1 MAFIINLISIPY
13 NAVII
18 AHERMSA
25 FAYISILEAVGK
37 LAISMCIVISPIDK
51 LIFYAFLV
59 VILGLIIRITYGVYC
74 KRNFKEAEYHLIID
88 KSLLKKMFGFAGW
101 NFLGSSSMILR
112 EYGGNIII
120 NLFCGPAVNASR
132 AIATKVNSTV
142 QGFITNF
149 TMAINPQITK
159 SYASGDYD
167 YMLNLIFK
175 GSRFSFYMMLFLS
188 LPIILNADYVLSL
201 WLGIVPEYAITF
213 VCLILVLAMVDILS
227 NSLITTILAT
237 GKVRTYQI
245 VVSSIQFLNIP
256 ISYVFLWLGYS
267 PASVIIV
274 AIVLSNIALFVRLY
288 MISKYIPIR
297 IIAFIKSVYIN
308 VIVVALLSSIFPCLL
323 KLYTNNGFTGFVFT
337 SLCSMCCTI
346 FMVFL

>member
-1 MAFIINLISIPY
+1 
-13 NAVII
+13 
-18 AHERMSA
+18 
-25 FAYISILEAVGK
+25 
-37 LAISMCIVISPIDK
+37 
-51 LIFYAFLV
+51 
-59 VILGLIIRITYGVYC
+59 
-74 KRNFKEAEYHLIID
+74 
-88 KSLLKKMFGFAGW
+88 
-101 NFLGSSSMILR
+101 MILR

>member
-1 MAFIINLISIPY
+1 
-13 NAVII
+13 
-18 AHERMSA
+18 
-25 FAYISILEAVGK
+25 
-37 LAISMCIVISPIDK
+37 
-51 LIFYAFLV
+51 
-59 VILGLIIRITYGVYC
+59 
-74 KRNFKEAEYHLIID
+74 
-88 KSLLKKMFGFAGW
+88 
-101 NFLGSSSMILR
+101 
-112 EYGGNIII
+112 
-120 NLFCGPAVNASR
+120 
-132 AIATKVNSTV
+132 
-142 QGFITNF
+142 
-149 TMAINPQITK
+149 
-159 SYASGDYD
+159 
-167 YMLNLIFK
+167 
-175 GSRFSFYMMLFLS
+175 
-188 LPIILNADYVLSL
+188 
-201 WLGIVPEYAITF
+201 
-213 VCLILVLAMVDILS
+213 MVDILS

-337 SLCSMCCTI
+337 SLCFYVLYHIYGI
-346 FMVFL
+346 FCRMHENRTRFSKKKDCRCNKN

>member
-1 MAFIINLISIPY
+1 M
-13 NAVII
+13 
-18 AHERMSA
+18 
-25 FAYISILEAVGK
+25 
-37 LAISMCIVISPIDK
+37 
-51 LIFYAFLV
+51 
-59 VILGLIIRITYGVYC
+59 
-74 KRNFKEAEYHLIID
+74 
-88 KSLLKKMFGFAGW
+88 
-101 NFLGSSSMILR
+101 
-112 EYGGNIII
+112 
-120 NLFCGPAVNASR
+120 
-132 AIATKVNSTV
+132 
-142 QGFITNF
+142 
-149 TMAINPQITK
+149 
-159 SYASGDYD
+159 
-167 YMLNLIFK
+167 
-175 GSRFSFYMMLFLS
+175 
-188 LPIILNADYVLSL
+188 LSL

-308 VIVVALLSSIFPCLL
+308 VIVVALLSSIF
-323 KLYTNNGFTGFVFT
+323 T

-346 FMVFL
+346 FMVFFVGCTKTERDFLRKKIVVVIKTKLTK

>member
-1 MAFIINLISIPY
+1 M
-13 NAVII
+13 
-18 AHERMSA
+18 
-25 FAYISILEAVGK
+25 
-37 LAISMCIVISPIDK
+37 
-51 LIFYAFLV
+51 
-59 VILGLIIRITYGVYC
+59 
-74 KRNFKEAEYHLIID
+74 
-88 KSLLKKMFGFAGW
+88 
-101 NFLGSSSMILR
+101 
-112 EYGGNIII
+112 
-120 NLFCGPAVNASR
+120 
-132 AIATKVNSTV
+132 
-142 QGFITNF
+142 
-149 TMAINPQITK
+149 
-159 SYASGDYD
+159 
-167 YMLNLIFK
+167 
-175 GSRFSFYMMLFLS
+175 
-188 LPIILNADYVLSL
+188 LSL

-346 FMVFL
+346 FMVFFVGCTKTERDFLRKRLSL

>member
-1 MAFIINLISIPY
+1 
-13 NAVII
+13 
-18 AHERMSA
+18 
-25 FAYISILEAVGK
+25 
-37 LAISMCIVISPIDK
+37 
-51 LIFYAFLV
+51 
-59 VILGLIIRITYGVYC
+59 
-74 KRNFKEAEYHLIID
+74 
-88 KSLLKKMFGFAGW
+88 
-101 NFLGSSSMILR
+101 
-112 EYGGNIII
+112 
-120 NLFCGPAVNASR
+120 
-132 AIATKVNSTV
+132 
-142 QGFITNF
+142 
-149 TMAINPQITK
+149 
-159 SYASGDYD
+159 
-167 YMLNLIFK
+167 
-175 GSRFSFYMMLFLS
+175 
-188 LPIILNADYVLSL
+188 
-201 WLGIVPEYAITF
+201 
-213 VCLILVLAMVDILS
+213 MVDILS

-323 KLYTNNGFTGFVFT
+323 KLYTNNGFYWGFVFT

-346 FMVFL
+346 FMVVFCRMHENRTRFSKKKDCRCNKN